1 MTSFQR
7 VAAALSHQ
15 EADHV
20 PVYPILCGINRKLV
34 DATYEK
40 WATDAET
47 CAAGFLKTAELF
59 DLDCL
64 VTLIDL
70 SIECDAWGQ
79 KLIFPENEAPH
90 PDYSDPV
97 IREIEDYAKIKKVD
111 YRTSRRMMM
120 HIDVCRRL
128 VEAKKGR
135 MPIVAFVFGP
145 LGTLSML
152 RNQQD
157 LYMDLYDDPDA
168 VKAATWQVAET
179 LADYVGAL
187 CDTGVDAIMWDTL
200 FASGSIMSKDMW
212 RDMEAEPMRMLAE
225 TVRQHGCMN
234 MIHNCGQRIYFDA
247 QIEAVDPVAI
257 SFLYPPDDC
266 ADYAECKAKYGDRVA
281 LIGAVTPANAV
292 IGTDEEWDGRTERYS
307 GVTNVG
313 ARAFKDCR
321 YLTCMFLNDDITTIS
336 DHAFYKGEYL
346 SAINMPRKL
355 ELVDKYAFYGCDT
368 LTFVRARNCS
378 RLRRIEDHAFYSC
391 TMLAELRLPEGLTYI
406 GPWAFAWDRILGQE
420 DTTLGLP
427 SSLQTISTGAFA
439 FVNLNIPANV
449 TSIGDFAFMCDYYMN
464 NLTFSPG
471 DKKLTI
477 GKAAFFGDNHMKSVD
492 LSNRVAQIDRCAFA
506 GCEMIAITHLN
517 ISLYISVYF

>member
-292 IGTDEEWDGRTERYS
+292 IGTDEEWDEQ
-307 GVTNVG
+307 
-313 ARAFKDCR
+313 CR
-321 YLTCMFLNDDITTIS
+321 SQIDAMAGGGGF
-336 DHAFYKGEYL
+336 
-346 SAINMPRKL
+346 
-355 ELVDKYAFYGCDT
+355 
-368 LTFVRARNCS
+368 
-378 RLRRIEDHAFYSC
+378 
-391 TMLAELRLPEGLTYI
+391 MLA
-406 GPWAFAWDRILGQE
+406 
-420 DTTLGLP
+420 
-427 SSLQTISTGAFA
+427 TGCEY
-439 FVNLNIPANV
+439 PAN
-449 TSIGDFAFMCDYYMN
+449 A
-464 NLTFSPG
+464 TF
-471 DKKLTI
+471 D
-477 GKAAFFGDNHMKSVD
+477 
-492 LSNRVAQIDRCAFA
+492 RAQRMID
-506 GCEMIAITHLN
+506 IAKT
-517 ISLYISVYF
+517 YGAYRK